1 MDYTTI
7 PGHKLDVDSEGKR
20 NYLIINAKPSWLWM
34 GLTMSCILQLFLVFL
49 SHAKTIKYIWTDE
62 QTGRYN

>member
-20 NYLIINAKPSWLWM
+20 NVPTIAKGHMKVVDRPEPKSS
-34 GLTMSCILQLFLVFL
+34 TFSSFF
-49 SHAKTIKYIWTDE
+49 
-62 QTGRYN
+62 